1 MVCDTFILEHV
12 VTYAVALD
20 MFLDKRFFDLCSL
33 QVNMD
38 ADRAQPSSTSATS
51 WGNCWRSFSCA
62 SLFVCTYYYYL
73 YICGEL
79 VIE

>member
-12 VTYAVALD
+12 VTYPVALD
-20 MFLDKRFFDLCSL
+20 MFLDKQFFDLCSL

-51 WGNCWRSFSCA
+51 WSNTAGDRSLVPPC
-62 SLFVCTYYYYL
+62 LYVPIIIYIFV
-73 YICGEL
+73 
-79 VIE
+79 VNW